1 MNNVA
6 GHLQSLMHRDA
17 DENPWVEFD
26 KGIKTQ
32 FPHIDENSGIFTM
45 HSKAE
50 PGYLGRLHR
59 HVGDVFAVT
68 VSGAWKYL
76 EHPEINKAGSYLYEP
91 DQSFHTFK
99 CLDDNTEI
107 TEFWAIVQ
115 GALEYID
122 DEGNLLS
129 TLDAAAARKLY
140 QDACVEQG
148 LPAPMPIGAM
158 DYVG

>member
-1 MNNVA
+1 MATALKHMAN
-6 GHLQSLMHRDA
+6 LMHRDDA
-17 DENPWVEFD
+17 AMPWIEFD

-32 FPHIDENSGIFTM
+32 FLHIDEQSGIFTM
-45 HSKAE
+45 HSRSE
-50 PGYLGRLHR
+50 PGYLGRRHR

-76 EHPEINKAGSYLYEP
+76 EHPEVNRAGSYLYEP

-99 CLDDNTEI
+99 CLDDNEGI

-122 DEGNLLS
+122 EDGNVLS
-129 TLDAAAARKLY
+129 TLDAAAARQIY
-140 QDACVEQG
+140 EEACERQG
-148 LPAPMPIGAM
+148 LPKPVPIGAP
-158 DYVG
+158 G